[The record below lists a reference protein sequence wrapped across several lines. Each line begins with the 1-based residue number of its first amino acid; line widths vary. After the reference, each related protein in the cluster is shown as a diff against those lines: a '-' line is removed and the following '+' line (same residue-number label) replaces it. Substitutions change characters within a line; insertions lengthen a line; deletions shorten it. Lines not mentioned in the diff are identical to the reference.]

1 MECIQFTA
9 IVLMTLLTLK
19 LLLLPGRVAVNP
31 IVNKARWLMV
41 GSTVLLGVQ
50 FLLQLT
56 LGLRSLGVTQ
66 AVMLNLVFFI
76 PCSWLMSLAILYLQ
90 RQGRVTMLDKF
101 LGVIIWAVVLAILGT
116 AAAIDGEPLLSG
128 TKEIFHAEIIASC
141 LFACMQGRYAYRHTT
156 NLKAMSNALHNYFDR
171 NHDSILRW
179 MQVSVGILIVLT
191 LMVPALIFVHNKL
204 LAVFCVL
211 FFGGIFYLVDSF
223 CSYVVSSAPSKVQE
237 AEENEE
243 AEALEQVRD
252 SSANLDYTTNIS
264 DSTLL
269 NAKTLQHME
278 SVVEQWIERGGH
290 LKNGLKLPNA
300 ATDMHVPR
308 YLLSSWL
315 KQTGRRYNDWL
326 TDLRIEEAKHLL
338 ETHHDWSNEAI
349 ARHCGFSDRTY
360 FQKKFKEKTG
370 LSPAEWSCTS
380 D

>member
-171 NHDSILRW
+171 NQKKTVWSIYALALG
-179 MQVSVGILIVLT
+179 MGAVGIGCCFFPENRTLT
-191 LMVPALIFVHNKL
+191 AFVITLCTFSFIINH
-204 LAVFCVL
+204 LA
-211 FFGGIFYLVDSF
+211 YL
-223 CSYVVSSAPSKVQE
+223 
-237 AEENEE
+237 
-243 AEALEQVRD
+243 
-252 SSANLDYTTNIS
+252 
-264 DSTLL
+264 
-269 NAKTLQHME
+269 
-278 SVVEQWIERGGH
+278 
-290 LKNGLKLPNA
+290 
-300 ATDMHVPR
+300 
-308 YLLSSWL
+308 
-315 KQTGRRYNDWL
+315 
-326 TDLRIEEAKHLL
+326 
-338 ETHHDWSNEAI
+338 
-349 ARHCGFSDRTY
+349 
-360 FQKKFKEKTG
+360 
-370 LSPAEWSCTS
+370 
-380 D
+380 

>member
-141 LFACMQGRYAYRHTT
+141 LFACMQGHYAYRHTT

-223 CSYVVSSAPSKVQE
+223 CSYVMSSAPAKVRE
-237 AEENEE
+237 AEQSEELTITAEQENEF
-243 AEALEQVRD
+243 ADTEQD
-252 SSANLDYTTNIS
+252 SMQRVTFL
-264 DSTLL
+264 
-269 NAKTLQHME
+269 
-278 SVVEQWIERGGH
+278 VEQWLQKGRY
-290 LKNGLKLPNA
+290 LKTEVKLPA
-300 ATDMHVPR
+300 AARGIGIPQ
-308 YLLSSWL
+308 YLLSAWL
-315 KQTGRRYNDWL
+315 RHNNMKYSEWMTY
-326 TDLRIEEAKHLL
+326 LRVEEAKRILTKHP
-338 ETHHDWSNEAI
+338 EWSNETI
-349 ARHCGFSDRTY
+349 AQHCGFNDRSY
-360 FQKKFKEKTG
+360 FHKKFKEVTG
-370 LSPAEWSCTS
+370 ISPSDYQAALSA
-380 D
+380 